1 MSERQFH
8 KDLRMFL
15 MQLSIYSYEGRDS
28 FAKGLCADA
37 LASIPQWIP
46 VEERLPGE
54 RCRVLVSWGLS
65 GHITMAL
72 FRPDKKRKRFLYEV
86 DGFNNLKG
94 SQAFITHWMPIPEPP
109 EVK

>member
-15 MQLSIYSYEGRDS
+15 MQLSIYSYEGRDP

-37 LASIPQWIP
+37 LASIPQWIS
-46 VEERLPGE
+46 VEERLPDE
-54 RCRVLVSWGLS
+54 EQHVLAYWPATASDDEPWISVAWVFEG
-65 GHITMAL
+65 
-72 FRPDKKRKRFLYEV
+72 DKWQDLEV
-86 DGFNNLKG
+86 ELK
-94 SQAFITHWMPIPEPP
+94 SPSHWMPLPEPP